1 MMLGVLGLTV
11 FVGEHLG
18 AQQGPNSDS
27 STTVARP
34 RKPGASGSAP
44 APEPDKAKIPSK
56 FGKPKDG
63 ALPDGVPTFRS
74 DAITVSVDTAV
85 LDNKGHFIPN
95 IPKQNFRI
103 LEDGV
108 PQQVGASRWAKRP

>member
-1 MMLGVLGLTV
+1 MFLGVLGLT
-11 FVGEHLG
+11 

-34 RKPGASGSAP
+34 RKPNTNPNAP
-44 APEPDKAKIPSK
+44 ATDPDQPKIPSK
-56 FGKPKDG
+56 FNKPKD
-63 ALPDGVPTFRS
+63 AEIPQGVPTFRS
-74 DAITVSVDTAV
+74 DAITVTVDTAV

-108 PQQVGASRWAKRP
+108 PQQVAGFSWAKLP